1 LLDFRIDAQCE
12 RARCAT
18 LSVGTRSV
26 KTPTLFPVATAAA
39 AKPLTPQQLKDCR
52 VQGLLVNAFH
62 LHLRP
67 GEELIS
73 RLGGVHKFM
82 GWERLI
88 ISDSGGFQV
97 FSLGDLGKTTDEGV
111 LFRSPYN
118 GKEVFLGPRESVKVQ
133 EKLGADIIMAFDECP
148 PFPVSY
154 AAAQKAVERTIKWAK
169 VCVDVHTTSQPLF
182 GITQGSVFEDLRRR
196 CADALRE
203 LNLAGYAIGGLSV
216 GEPKQ
221 KTYAICAFDASH
233 LPEDRPRYLMGVG
246 DEADILAAV
255 KAGVDIFDCVL
266 PTRNARNGQLLTP
279 SGRLRILAAAYKDDH
294 SPPDASCDCYTCRN
308 FSRAYLRHLFA
319 SREMLGP
326 ILAAIHNIRYVT
338 RFMERIRAAIQQK
351 SLHKITSPQQLW
363 LNTSELF

>member
-1 LLDFRIDAQCE
+1 LLDFKIDAQCG

-18 LSVGTRSV
+18 LSVGRRFV
-26 KTPTLFPVATAAA
+26 KTPALFPVATAAA

-52 VQGLLVNAFH
+52 AQGLLVNAFH

-73 RLGGVHKFM
+73 QLGGVHKFM

-97 FSLGDLGKTTDEGV
+97 FSLGDLVQVTDEGV
-111 LFRSPYN
+111 LFRSPYD
-118 GKEVFLGPRESVKVQ
+118 GREVFLGPQKSVEIQ
-133 EKLGADIIMAFDECP
+133 ERLGADIIMAFDECP
-148 PFPVSY
+148 PYPVGY
-154 AAAQKAVERTIKWAK
+154 DAAEKAVERTIKWAK
-169 VCVDVHTTSQPLF
+169 VCVDAHKTSQPLF

-196 CADALRE
+196 CADALCE
-203 LNLAGYAIGGLSV
+203 LNFAGYAIGGLSV
-216 GEPKQ
+216 GEPKE
-221 KTYAICAFDASH
+221 KTYAICAFDALH
-233 LPEDRPRYLMGVG
+233 LPQGKPRYLMGVG

-266 PTRNARNGQLLTP
+266 PTRNARNGQLLTS
-279 SGRLRILAAAYKDDH
+279 SGRMRILAAAYKDDP
-294 SPPDASCDCYTCRN
+294 SPPDPSCDCYTCKN
-308 FSRAYLRHLFA
+308 FSRAYLRHLFS

-338 RFMERIRAAIQQK
+338 RFMERIRAAIKQK
-351 SLHKITSPQQLW
+351 SLHKITTPQQLW
-363 LNTSELF
+363 LNAS